1 MLAGLTLLLARSVGF
16 DRDGAFYPVMLIII
30 ALFYVLFAVM
40 GGSKSAIIIES
51 VVAAIFATIA
61 VIGYKSSMWVVTAA
75 IAAHGAFDL
84 VHGSLIADPGVPA
97 FWPAFCS
104 SFDIAFAAGITLLIL
119 RKRTATNV

>member
-1 MLAGLTLLLARSVGF
+1 VLAGLTLLLARSVGF